1 MNTGTA
7 ISSFFIFNQRNCFV
21 VIHLHSVFLIK
32 GKPNDIKVALDI
44 VNIPRLDEKDEVSI
58 YKNNMI
64 ISNIRNKE
72 RIFLDV
78 RSEKR
83 Y

>member
-1 MNTGTA
+1 MM
-7 ISSFFIFNQRNCFV
+7 FFF
-21 VIHLHSVFLIK
+21 IK

>member
-1 MNTGTA
+1 M
-7 ISSFFIFNQRNCFV
+7 FFI
-21 VIHLHSVFLIK
+21 IK

>member
-1 MNTGTA
+1 MPYHLLLFSNKNSAKG
-7 ISSFFIFNQRNCFV
+7 F
-21 VIHLHSVFLIK
+21 IHLHYVFFFIK

-64 ISNIRNKE
+64 ISNIRNKVQ
-72 RIFLDV
+72 IFLYV
-78 RSEKR
+78 RSENH
-83 Y
+83 